1 MDKKTIIDIAFDSIV
16 RRTNSIDE
24 VSTIN
29 RGSYNLPLTPGVK
42 YFKKNELAPYE
53 IQVSKYDSADLAFDS
68 YDGSLDVSKSKAN
81 KIEKI
86 SKKIS
91 KYLKKHP
98 NSTSSDED
106 DIIIEATSNDVS
118 SGEYSGPLEIGLKK
132 WNKTSLSPFDVIVKN
147 ELNKISKQKQLK
159 NNHKKV
165 VGVWEK
171 GVDGTYDV
179 PTYDVNTISEDL
191 SVWFGT
197 KTKPKGSSQ
206 PKGPWVNICKK
217 VDGKHPPC
225 GRNQAT
231 DKAYPKCRAAGVAGK
246 MSDSQKRSACSQKR
260 KAEKSHPK
268 TGTGN
273 SPKMVSYHPRK
284 K

>member
-1 MDKKTIIDIAFDSIV
+1 MDKKTIIDIAFDSIIQ
-16 RRTNSIDE
+16 RT
-24 VSTIN
+24 
-29 RGSYNLPLTPGVK
+29 
-42 YFKKNELAPYE
+42 
-53 IQVSKYDSADLAFDS
+53 
-68 YDGSLDVSKSKAN
+68 
-81 KIEKI
+81 
-86 SKKIS
+86 
-91 KYLKKHP
+91 
-98 NSTSSDED
+98 NSTSSDEDGNIINQYPKGKNKLGIVPVNEWVDVD

-132 WNKTSLSPFDVIVKN
+132 WNKTSLSPFDVIVKK

-159 NNHKKV
+159 NNHKRV

-179 PTYDVNTISEDL
+179 PTHDVHTISEDL
-191 SVWFGT
+191 AVWFGT

-273 SPKMVSYHPRK
+273 SPKMVSYRPRK